1 MTMNFPMHYTRA
13 LSDLRVWMCHLCSIA
28 GGVGEDEAEEAAL
41 VVASGVVPPLEPIRA
56 VGKPYRLG

>member
-1 MTMNFPMHYTRA
+1 MHYTRA

-28 GGVGEDEAEEAAL
+28 GGVGDAEGEDAAAL
-41 VVASGVVPPLEPIRA
+41 AAVPIGTVPPLEPIRP

>member
-1 MTMNFPMHYTRA
+1 MDVHYTRA

-28 GGVGEDEAEEAAL
+28 GGVGDADAEDGAAL
-41 VVASGVVPPLEPIRA
+41 AVPMGVVPPLEPVRA

>member
-1 MTMNFPMHYTRA
+1 VNYARA

-28 GGVGEDEAEEAAL
+28 GGVGETDPDALDDEASEETL
-41 VVASGVVPPLEPIRA
+41 PPLEPVRA